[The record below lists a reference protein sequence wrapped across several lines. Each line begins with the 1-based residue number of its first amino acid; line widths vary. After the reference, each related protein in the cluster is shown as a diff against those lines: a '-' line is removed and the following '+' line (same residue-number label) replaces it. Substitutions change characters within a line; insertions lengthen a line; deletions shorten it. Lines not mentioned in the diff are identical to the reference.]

1 MCVRQNCVN
10 SEMYVLQRINIHRKV
25 TCLQHG
31 LAITRWGSNC
41 RPAPLLTI
49 SPTRSLIDEQVTI
62 EGRYLPPFCRITMRA
77 CLQSEDGDLWET
89 HSHYNTDKNGRVNL
103 TRDVS
108 VGGSYVGC
116 EPMGLFWSLQP
127 AHGERKG
134 LRLRKK
140 NVETPYPIQIS
151 ILDGHVTFEDNN
163 NNNQELA
170 AVTVERWYMA
180 PGVRRMEIR
189 QNGIVGTLFLPPGP
203 GPFPAMVDLW
213 GMGGGLVEYRSAL
226 CASRGFASL
235 ALAYFGHSDIPGPLN
250 CINVGD
256 QYFRA
261 ALKLLQEHPKVCGDR
276 IGVMGLSF
284 GVYLSLR
291 IATQIGVS
299 PRCVICIN
307 GPIGSFNKLS
317 DNVSGSKSFEGDQ
330 KHWSFN
336 EQGYVSFREVSLP
349 NNIPPE
355 NKVKLENL
363 CCPLLYIV
371 GEDDLSCAAME
382 NANEIEESLKAAGKS
397 HLLVRLSYPGAG
409 HLIEPPYTPN
419 ARASMW
425 TTRPKKLITLWG
437 GHLAPH
443 AAAQEH
449 AWTRILEFMECNLR
463 G

>member
-1 MCVRQNCVN
+1 MCVRQKCVN
-10 SEMYVLQRINIHRKV
+10 SEMYVLQRINIHRMV

-49 SPTRSLIDEQVTI
+49 SPTRSLIDDEVTI

-116 EPMGLFWSLQP
+116 EPMGLFWSLQL

-189 QNGIVGTLFLPPGP
+189 QNGIVGTLFLPP
-203 GPFPAMVDLW
+203 
-213 GMGGGLVEYRSAL
+213 
-226 CASRGFASL
+226 
-235 ALAYFGHSDIPGPLN
+235 
-250 CINVGD
+250 
-256 QYFRA
+256 
-261 ALKLLQEHPKVCGDR
+261 ALKLLQEHPQVCGDR

-291 IATQIGVS
+291 IATQIGFS

-307 GPIGSFNKLS
+307 GPIGSNNKLS
-317 DNVSGSKSFEGDQ
+317 DNVSGSKIFEGDH

-371 GEDDLSCAAME
+371 GEDDLCFAAME

-419 ARASMW
+419 ARASMF

-449 AWTRILEFMECNLR
+449 AWTKILEFMECNLR